1 MGPFFYR
8 YSMNPTNS
16 TKAVIVAI
24 SPLGSL

>member
-16 TKAVIVAI
+16 PKVVIVAI